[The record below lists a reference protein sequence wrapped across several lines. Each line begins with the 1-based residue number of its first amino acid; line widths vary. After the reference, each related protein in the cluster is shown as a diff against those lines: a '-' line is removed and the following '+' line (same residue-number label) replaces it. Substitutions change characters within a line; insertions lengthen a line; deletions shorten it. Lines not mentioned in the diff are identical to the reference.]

1 MKAVNAKFI
10 ESRGVIEAIFENGV
24 IAEYDITSADDRK
37 FFNDE
42 VKSNHALLSPFQSLF
57 LDL

>member
-1 MKAVNAKFI
+1 MKAVKANFVK
-10 ESRGVIEAIFENGV
+10 SRGVIEVAFENGIIV
-24 IAEYDITSADDRK
+24 EYDIASADDRK